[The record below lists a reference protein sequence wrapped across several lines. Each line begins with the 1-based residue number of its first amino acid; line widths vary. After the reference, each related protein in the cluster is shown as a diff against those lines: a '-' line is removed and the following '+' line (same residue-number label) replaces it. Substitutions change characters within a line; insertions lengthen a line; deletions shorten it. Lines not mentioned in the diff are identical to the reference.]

1 MLTRLPTKSISS
13 SQHCNGKSEDS
24 RDGLLPASEMP
35 GRTRG
40 ALDHRSLDPDIAKR
54 HGRIGIRLDADKSRR
69 QAVDLGDAALRIGVI
84 EDRG

>member
-1 MLTRLPTKSISS
+1 
-13 SQHCNGKSEDS
+13 
-24 RDGLLPASEMP
+24 MP